1 MYVCIYGGTTFDT
14 NTHFLPNFRV
24 SLQLNRST
32 KVNEILVDVSSMIYD
47 CLYKFWA
54 FQFIRNIPFL
64 QFENRDF
71 GKFYKFYIIYAG
83 KLHCRNFVSEDLG
96 LPAALRAAPLR
107 WFCSLRSQNH
117 RERLPAFWYR
127 SLGVTKFC
135 VYTNWYTVQIHL
147 LEHSRVKICH
157 RGATGHQRGWALAR
171 ARISHKTARVVRQP
185 LF

>member
-1 MYVCIYGGTTFDT
+1 MYTNWYTVQIHLLEHSRVKICHRGATGLQRGWALARARICMYGGTTFDT

-24 SLQLNRST
+24 ALQLNRST

-83 KLHCRNFVSEDLG
+83 KLHCRNFISADLG

-117 RERLPAFWYR
+117 RERLPAF
-127 SLGVTKFC
+127 
-135 VYTNWYTVQIHL
+135 
-147 LEHSRVKICH
+147 
-157 RGATGHQRGWALAR
+157 
-171 ARISHKTARVVRQP
+171 
-185 LF
+185 

>member
-1 MYVCIYGGTTFDT
+1 MSQGCHGSSEGLGPCQGPNGGTTFDT

-24 SLQLNRST
+24 ALQLNRST

-117 RERLPAFWYR
+117 RERLPAF
-127 SLGVTKFC
+127 
-135 VYTNWYTVQIHL
+135 
-147 LEHSRVKICH
+147 
-157 RGATGHQRGWALAR
+157 
-171 ARISHKTARVVRQP
+171 
-185 LF
+185 

>member
-1 MYVCIYGGTTFDT
+1 MKPSSYTTGGTTFDT

-83 KLHCRNFVSEDLG
+83 KLHCRNFISADLG
-96 LPAALRAAPLR
+96 LPAALRAAPCGGFAR
-107 WFCSLRSQNH
+107 FARKTTANAC
-117 RERLPAFWYR
+117 
-127 SLGVTKFC
+127 
-135 VYTNWYTVQIHL
+135 
-147 LEHSRVKICH
+147 
-157 RGATGHQRGWALAR
+157 QRFDITDNSMFFRPSAKR
-171 ARISHKTARVVRQP
+171 KP
-185 LF
+185 